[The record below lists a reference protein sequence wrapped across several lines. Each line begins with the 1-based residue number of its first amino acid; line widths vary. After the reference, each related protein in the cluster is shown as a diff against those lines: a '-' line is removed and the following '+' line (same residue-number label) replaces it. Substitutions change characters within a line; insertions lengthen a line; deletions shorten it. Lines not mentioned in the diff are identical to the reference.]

1 VISGN
6 SFRRFILRLS
16 LLTLL
21 LLVAG
26 FVVFR
31 FFLHEWFSPWLIVIP
46 AAAFLFSVITF
57 AIQLGSSD
65 KKLGTFTRTSLII
78 TMARLLFYLSQAVI
92 FLLIFRENGVSFVI
106 ALALF
111 YLLFT
116 SLEVAELS
124 RDLRNKRQ
132 SRLE

>member
-1 VISGN
+1 MISGD

-21 LLVAG
+21 LLMAG

-31 FFLHEWFSPWLIVIP
+31 CFLHEWFSPWLIVIP
-46 AAAFLFSVITF
+46 VAAFLFSVISF
-57 AIQLGSSD
+57 AIQLNNSD

-106 ALALF
+106 SLALF

-116 SLEVAELS
+116 SLEVAEIS
-124 RDLRNKRQ
+124 RELRNKRP